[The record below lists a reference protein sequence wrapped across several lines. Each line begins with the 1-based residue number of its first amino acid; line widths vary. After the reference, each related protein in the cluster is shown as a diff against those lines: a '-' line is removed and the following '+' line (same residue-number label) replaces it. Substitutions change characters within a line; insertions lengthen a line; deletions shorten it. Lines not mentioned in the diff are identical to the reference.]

1 MCIYFCQTNNIF
13 MNMSTHS
20 IQFLPITYSVGVQLM
35 IFNIHCTNQP
45 TNQPNNQPLYKK
57 RYMLIQPTFKC
68 ARSNELI
75 RTLRAIHIISDA
87 CYVFVYDM
95 KHFFLIEFDIRC
107 SGLVLVFCLNCQH
120 QFQRIGYTPWRHS
133 LIKTNTI
140 QIQLRLQF

>member
-1 MCIYFCQTNNIF
+1 MCVYFCQTNNVF
-13 MNMSTHS
+13 MDISTHS
-20 IQFLPITYSVGVQLM
+20 IQNFTYYVFGWRSIDVFQYSL
-35 IFNIHCTNQP
+35 HQP

-57 RYMLIQPTFKC
+57 RYMVIQPTFKC

-75 RTLRAIHIISDA
+75 RTLRAIHITSDA

-107 SGLVLVFCLNCQH
+107 SVLVFCLNCQH

-140 QIQLRLQF
+140 QIQIQLRLQF